1 MANATSL
8 NMLLNEFNLSHF
20 RLGQEEIITDVLAG
34 KDVLGILP
42 TGTGKSLCYQLPA
55 KALTGT
61 TIVVSPLI
69 ALMLDQV
76 KQLKAKHFKKVVA
89 LNSFMDWTE
98 RKNTYKKLAT
108 YKLIYVSPELLQ
120 NEELLY
126 YLTQINVS
134 LFVVDEAHCIS
145 QWGHEFRPDYL
156 KLGSVL
162 ERLGQPP
169 ILALSAT
176 ATQTVQNDIIETLK
190 RPEIIKHV
198 YPIDRENIAY
208 TIEEVTNDQQK
219 LSIITDILGVVRV
232 PTVIYFSSR
241 RAAENIAH
249 ALQVRL
255 SNHRIAFYHG
265 GMEQTDRLM
274 VQQQFMNDQLDIICS
289 TNAFGMGIDKANI
302 RIVIHYHLSS
312 QIESYIQEVGRAGR
326 DGQESLSL
334 LLFNESDIHI
344 PLNLIEN
351 ELPTQQMIVNTFKIL
366 YKIYEYKEVIPVQ
379 EEDIEKTFGLN
390 DTQWGFMRY
399 QLEQHNII
407 RGSTI
412 VYEQSVWKEA
422 FDKIKQLQRERYAIK
437 RSKLTEMVA
446 WIREQGCL
454 RKKLYQSFQ
463 PSYTP
468 AQFQCCSNCGFSL
481 EAWHPEQTEVKVSN
495 RAMSW
500 QQKLAELL
508 MIEGDYESK

>member
-1 MANATSL
+1 MTNATSL
-8 NMLLNEFNLSHF
+8 NSLLNEFNLSQF

-55 KALTGT
+55 KALEGT

-98 RKNTYKKLAT
+98 RRNTYKRLAS

-156 KLGSVL
+156 KLGSIL
-162 ERLGQPP
+162 EKLGQPP

-176 ATQTVQNDIIETLK
+176 ATQNVQNDIIATLK

-198 YPIDRENIAY
+198 YPIDRENIVY
-208 TIEEVTNDQQK
+208 TIQEVSNEQQK
-219 LSIITDILGVVRV
+219 LSIITDMLAAVRV

-241 RAAENIAH
+241 QAAENIAH
-249 ALQVRL
+249 SLQMRL
-255 SNHRIAFYHG
+255 SNRRIAFYHG
-265 GMEQTDRLM
+265 GMDQTDRLI

-326 DGQESLSL
+326 DGRESLSL
-334 LLFNESDIHI
+334 LLFNENDIHI

-351 ELPTQQMIVNTFKIL
+351 ELPTQYMIMSTFKVL
-366 YKIYEYKEVIPVQ
+366 YKIYEYEQVIPIQ
-379 EEDIEKTFGLN
+379 EDEIENTFGLN

-399 QLEQHNII
+399 QLEQHNILKG
-407 RGSTI
+407 RTI
-412 VYEQSVWKEA
+412 VYEQSTWKRA
-422 FDKIKQLQRERYAIK
+422 FDKIMQLQRERYAIK
-437 RSKLTEMVA
+437 RSKLREMIA
-446 WIREQGCL
+446 WIKERGCL
-454 RKKLYQSFQ
+454 REKLYQSFQ

-468 AQFQCCSNCGFSL
+468 AEFQCCSNCGYSF
-481 EAWHPEQTEVKVSN
+481 ENWHPKQTEVKVAT
-495 RAMSW
+495 RAMTW
-500 QQKLAELL
+500 QKKLAELL
-508 MIEGDYESK
+508 MIEGDYEAK